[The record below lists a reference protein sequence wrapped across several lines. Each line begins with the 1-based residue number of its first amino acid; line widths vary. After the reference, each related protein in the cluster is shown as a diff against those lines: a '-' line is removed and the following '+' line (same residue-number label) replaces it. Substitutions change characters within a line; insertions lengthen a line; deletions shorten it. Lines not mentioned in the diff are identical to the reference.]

1 MKNVQDSQGY
11 QIIADW
17 MHEKGQKPFDFQL
30 QTWNQYHNGY
40 SGMVVAPTG
49 FGKTFSVFL
58 AVVIDYLNQPEAYK
72 KGMKLLWV
80 SPLRSLAKD
89 LAKAMIIAVE
99 EIGLDWEVEVRN
111 GDTPQ
116 KDRRRQERLMPDVL
130 LTTPE
135 TLHILFS
142 QKNNS
147 RFFKTLNCIAIDE
160 WHELLGSKRGVLTEL
175 AVSRL
180 LSLSPKMLI
189 YGITATI
196 GNLDEA
202 QRVLIP
208 YEHIKTKRIVA
219 KEKKKIEIVSVL
231 PDEIE
236 VLPWAGHMGVKMAA
250 KIIPIIY
257 ENNTTLIFTNT
268 RNQSEI
274 WYQQILK
281 IEPDLAGQIAIHHG
295 SIDAELRN
303 WIEDAISDGLLRAVV
318 CTSSLDLGVDFKPVD
333 CVIQIGSPKGIA
345 RFMQRA
351 GRSGHSPYETSKIY
365 FVPTH
370 SLELIE
376 AAALKQAV
384 KDKRIEAR
392 EPMVLTFDVLIQY
405 MVSLAVGEGFNE
417 KELFAA
423 VQKVHAFH
431 YMTEEDWHW
440 ALHFITEGGNTL
452 KSYEEYHKV
461 IIDDDGLYKV
471 KSRRIAMLHR
481 MNIGAI
487 VSDAMLKVKFFSG
500 GYIGMVEEYF
510 ISKLKPNDHFILAGR
525 VLEIVTI
532 KDMTVLVKRSK
543 RKSAVTPSWLG
554 GRLPLS
560 SYLSQYLREKL
571 SESLHPKTTEKELK
585 FLHPLISQQE
595 KHSHIPEKDEFL
607 IELIETKDG
616 HHVFMYPFEGRLV
629 HEVMAA
635 LIAYRLSLIKPLTFT
650 IAMNDYGFELLSD
663 QSIPIDEHTIKTILS
678 KENLMEDV
686 IGSINA
692 SEMASRKFRDIAV
705 ISGLVVQSQPGN
717 RKNNKSLQSSS
728 GLIFRVLEDYEPQNL
743 LLRQAYT
750 EVFNQQ
756 LEEVRLKEAF
766 ERISKSKLILK
777 FAKSFSPLSFPIK
790 VDSLRQ
796 SLTSEDLDAR
806 IRRIRDEVMKQT
818 QI

>member
-1 MKNVQDSQGY
+1 M
-11 QIIADW
+11 
-17 MHEKGQKPFDFQL
+17 
-30 QTWNQYHNGY
+30 
-40 SGMVVAPTG
+40 
-49 FGKTFSVFL
+49 
-58 AVVIDYLNQPEAYK
+58 
-72 KGMKLLWV
+72 
-80 SPLRSLAKD
+80 
-89 LAKAMIIAVE
+89 
-99 EIGLDWEVEVRN
+99 
-111 GDTPQ
+111 
-116 KDRRRQERLMPDVL
+116 
-130 LTTPE
+130 
-135 TLHILFS
+135 
-142 QKNNS
+142 
-147 RFFKTLNCIAIDE
+147 
-160 WHELLGSKRGVLTEL
+160 
-175 AVSRL
+175 
-180 LSLSPKMLI
+180 
-189 YGITATI
+189 
-196 GNLDEA
+196 
-202 QRVLIP
+202 
-208 YEHIKTKRIVA
+208 
-219 KEKKKIEIVSVL
+219 L

-236 VLPWAGHMGVKMAA
+236 VLPWAGHMGVKMVA

-257 ENNTTLIFTNT
+257 ANNTTLIFTNT

-281 IEPDLAGQIAIHHG
+281 VEPDLAGQIAIHHG
-295 SIDAELRN
+295 SIDAQLRN
-303 WIEDAISDGLLRAVV
+303 WIEDAISDGHLKAVV

-405 MVSLAVGEGFNE
+405 MVTLAVGEGFNE
-417 KELFAA
+417 KELFVAI
-423 VQKVHAFH
+423 QKVHAFH
-431 YMTEEDWHW
+431 YMTEEDWRW

-461 IIDDDGLYKV
+461 IVDATGLYKV
-471 KSRRIAMLHR
+471 ESRRIAMLHR

-543 RKSAVTPSWLG
+543 RKSAVTPSWMG

-560 SYLSQYLREKL
+560 SYLSQYLRDKL

-595 KHSHIPEKDEFL
+595 KHSHIPQKDEFL

-663 QSIPIDEHTIKTILS
+663 QSIPIDELTIKTILS

-777 FAKSFSPLSFPIK
+777 FAKSFTPLSFPIK

-818 QI
+818 QL